1 MLSDFNKYMKKIFA
15 IILLFLTLSSSVL
28 ANKIFNSSLGYRFEI
43 PKDYVKYTRSYLEE
57 NMQDILLQS
66 AESGLDRTEEFLLNQ
81 MSKFEELVSLD
92 QFVNKNNIA
101 DSITFYL
108 MENIPTLTDEEIK
121 KDRDEIEKITAETNG
136 FGDYEFTTFEV
147 FTISVDGKKGHRMI
161 YNLPNQSNYLMSDT
175 WLEFN
180 NENNLRIISISAK
193 NNTDFESFNSF
204 IEEIDSSINFRQ

>member
-180 NENNLRIISISAK
+180 NENNLRITSAK

>member
-1 MLSDFNKYMKKIFA
+1 MKKIFA

-57 NMQDILLQS
+57 NMQDILSQS

-92 QFVNKNNIA
+92 KFVNKNNIA

-121 KDRDEIEKITAETNG
+121 KDRDEIEKITAEKNG
-136 FGDYEFTTFEV
+136 FGDYEFTTFEI
-147 FTISVDGKKGHRMI
+147 FTLSVDGKKGHRMI
-161 YNLPNQSNYLMSDT
+161 YNYPNLSNYLMSDT

-180 NENNLRIISISAK
+180 NENNLRIISAK
-193 NNTDFESFNSF
+193 NNTDLESFNNF
-204 IEEIDSSINFRQ
+204 IEKIEKSIRFK